1 MWETIIERG
10 HLTAEDPTEVSP
22 KKRLWLVYES
32 WVTRR
37 TITTAQLSELIMYS
51 YGRFIGCRYFALRH
65 WTDKWKLGGWRTVRP
80 EGLVFPPPSFLTVGK
95 GTTSLSAWDFSRTP
109 LEVTHTVVDI
119 FNLFELMNLRYGNT
133 SELVL
138 FALQQDILVI
148 GKNVPVLVH
157 KLIHYIL
164 RKRVVAS
171 PPAPHH

>member
-32 WVTRR
+32 RVS

-51 YGRFIGCRYFALRH
+51 YGCFIGCRYFALRH

-80 EGLVFPPPSFLTVGK
+80 EGLVFPPPSFLTVEN

-109 LEVTHTVVDI
+109 QEVTHTVVDI
-119 FNLFELMNLRYGNT
+119 FKLFELMNLRYGNT

-148 GKNVPVLVH
+148 GKNVFVLVH
-157 KLIHYIL
+157 KLILKIH
-164 RKRVVAS
+164 RKLVVAS
-171 PPAPHH
+171 PPARHL